1 MKGLKS
7 KKNLNLNKSYDICI
21 VGAGV
26 AGTVLAA
33 LLSRLNY
40 RILIIEKS
48 FREQEKIIGELL
60 QPGGVECLKSM
71 GLGFLLEEIDAQEVE
86 GYTLFLKDEFVSI
99 PYNQE
104 NNLQAYAFRNV
115 KFVTRARQYINT
127 LPQVDLIE
135 GNVCDVIID
144 NKTIKGVVYQYQNK
158 VMHAYANLTFVC
170 EGAMPKLKL
179 KKNLACE
186 SRKKSSYF
194 VGTLLTDCELP
205 VAKNGHVILTGEYP
219 ILIYPI
225 SSSETRILIDFPKTP
240 KMGQQMRD
248 HLKSQIRP
256 HLPETVLSAFDKAV
270 DKGKFIGMPNQ
281 NLRTYPLKNKKNV
294 VLIGDSFNMRHP
306 LTGGGMSAVFNDIR
320 NIFTLI
326 AGYSDLSDQSNIDR
340 IIARYYDIRVRDVAN
355 INILADSLYRA
366 TLDPYLKIAS
376 FNYLKQGN
384 HDAIRILAGIDKS
397 KFNLVKHFANVVS
410 NGINKLQLNN
420 RKKIQL
426 LAKASGIVIPL
437 LLQEGNTKFHRWGK
451 QLLDRFFPPHI
462 NAKASTQKNSP

>member
-1 MKGLKS
+1 MKGLES
-7 KKNLNLNKSYDICI
+7 KKDLNLNKSYDVCI

-48 FREQEKIIGELL
+48 FKEQEKIIGELL

-71 GLGFLLEEIDAQEVE
+71 GLGFLLEEIDAQAVE
-86 GYTLFLKDEFVSI
+86 GYTLFLKDEFISI

-115 KFVTRARQYINT
+115 KFVTRARQYIST

-158 VMHAYANLTFVC
+158 IMHAYANLTFVC

-194 VGTLLTDCELP
+194 VGTLLADCELP

-248 HLKSQIRP
+248 HLKREIRP